1 MKVVYIDGFKIR
13 NTLDDDFGIIHQHSA
28 GIGYYSPKFYI
39 PQGEWW
45 IDRRYKKETEFLIQV
60 EEYGATHPYKKINPH
75 DTADKARA
83 SLAALCA
90 PPPVPRFE
98 IKKKKSGRLIIVQV
112 DGSIVR
118 RYLDPEFIL
127 GGHDLV
133 YSYVPANTIWL
144 DAHMDP
150 REMPYI
156 LLHEETE
163 RRLMS
168 QKESYDF
175 AHEIATVTDKEA
187 RRRGCKAKY
196 PGDADYPWR
205 GLSNQEILKKYV
217 SR

>member
-1 MKVVYIDGFKIR
+1 M
-13 NTLDDDFGIIHQHSA
+13 
-28 GIGYYSPKFYI
+28 
-39 PQGEWW
+39 
-45 IDRRYKKETEFLIQV
+45 
-60 EEYGATHPYKKINPH
+60 
-75 DTADKARA
+75 
-83 SLAALCA
+83 
-90 PPPVPRFE
+90 
-98 IKKKKSGRLIIVQV
+98 QV